1 MTRRTA
7 AAELAARELSSPEP
21 ESVPAAASASTS
33 KAAGAGSGYRLKFKD
48 ALLPKSGSSSA
59 SSSDALLRKLKALH
73 EELSDADLNIDAL
86 DLSSFEQVKD
96 DLVRRE
102 ILFHKD
108 PGVKAF
114 AACCIA
120 DLLRFYAPD
129 APYSPAQ
136 VEDIFAFFLNL
147 LAGALRPTRYF
158 TQQPV
163 VGAGPSAGRQA
174 AETRSSAPTLPP
186 TKNEFYSQYFYLVES
201 VATCKSIILCLD
213 AEEQRLGQAGADES
227 GAVRRCF
234 EVFFDVVRYVLFSIT
249 LLRLWLTN
257 LPRIRSY
264 DLPRTLTDHM
274 VDILATLI
282 DECAALAPEIRN
294 LLLRQFDT
302 SKVDFNQRALDMAV
316 SVCGFDYPMQKLE
329 RSFAQ
334 VRLSHRSGR
343 HMIGN

>member
-7 AAELAARELSSPEP
+7 AAALAARELSSPEP
-21 ESVPAAASASTS
+21 EVSPPAASGSKTTS
-33 KAAGAGSGYRLKFKD
+33 GGGGYKLQFAD
-48 ALLPKSGSSSA
+48 ALLPKSGAA

-73 EELSDADLNIDAL
+73 AELSNPDLDIDAL

-158 TQQPV
+158 TQTPLAT
-163 VGAGPSAGRQA
+163 AGTSAGGRQA

-186 TKNEFYSQYFYLVES
+186 TKNEFYAQYFYLVES

-213 AEEQRLGQAGADES
+213 TEEQRLGQAGADES

-234 EVFFDVVRYVLFSIT
+234 EVFFDVVRCVPSSAVLPLS
-249 LLRLWLTN
+249 
-257 LPRIRSY
+257 
-264 DLPRTLTDHM
+264 
-274 VDILATLI
+274 
-282 DECAALAPEIRN
+282 
-294 LLLRQFDT
+294 
-302 SKVDFNQRALDMAV
+302 
-316 SVCGFDYPMQKLE
+316 E
-329 RSFAQ
+329 RSD
-334 VRLSHRSGR
+334 
-343 HMIGN
+343 